1 MTYKTLRTL
10 PMVLFHEIMQ
20 TNDYS
25 LLSDD
30 ENAEGLDII
39 WNDLFE
45 EYKNRYDNANNKKIF
60 NASREIAYLT
70 NKYDEI
76 NLIVEALKFD
86 ANKKLID
93 ILKEYGYKFEMPTY
107 IEDLQRVE
115 RESNGILQKIN
126 ALKKLLPPEP
136 KETDDSKKYLIV
148 DLMAGYTNVLGYDF
162 DFYTI
167 SVEKFHALEKQVKNK
182 ISSVESQKRK

>member
-30 ENAEGLDII
+30 PNAEGLDIL

-45 EYKNRYDNANNKKIF
+45 EYKDRYDNKNNKKIF

-86 ANKKLID
+86 ANQKLID

-126 ALKKLLPPEP
+126 ALKRLLPPEP
-136 KETDDSKKYLIV
+136 TETNESKKDLIV

-182 ISSVESQKRK
+182 ISSVESQNRK

>member
-30 ENAEGLDII
+30 ENAEGLDIL

-45 EYKNRYDNANNKKIF
+45 EYKNRYDNSNNKKIF

-86 ANKKLID
+86 ASQKLID

-182 ISSVESQKRK
+182 ISSVESQNRK